1 MRLQL
6 AVLGLAAIAWFAFG
20 NDARAEQGEP
30 QVTSDML
37 VYVDSDNVSVV
48 SPQVGVRHPI
58 DEDGGEVSARFVL
71 DAISAASVDV
81 VSNATYRFS
90 EIRTEI
96 NLGASKEYRGYLPSL
111 SYRLSNEPDYVSHG
125 ATAGVSKDLAGGDA
139 TLSAAYSLVLDT
151 VGRTGTPTEVFSE
164 SLQSHTGEVSLTQV
178 LDAKTLVRAVYS
190 LTHQRGYMEKP
201 YRSVPIF
208 DASVLQLLDDNGV
221 ALGLDNFDTHRLAF
235 KPAEEVPDTRT
246 RHAAALRAL
255 RFVDAIDG
263 SLRLDYRLYG
273 DSWGMF
279 GHTVEAALVKS
290 LPWNLRLDS
299 WARLHYQQGADF
311 WQRTYSVDNAMALPS
326 LRTTDKS
333 LSPYLQG
340 TGGIRLERVWGN
352 WKTYFQIAGMYTSF
366 RDHLYIDSRFAIISQ
381 GGLRWL
387 F

>member
-6 AVLGLAAIAWFAFG
+6 ITMGLIVGCLALAP
-20 NDARAEQGEP
+20 DTHAEPSEA
-30 QVTSDML
+30 QVTSDIL
-37 VYVDSDNVSVV
+37 IYVDSDNVSVL

-71 DAISAASVDV
+71 DAITAASVDV

-96 NLGASKEYRGYLPSL
+96 DVGASKEVQGFLPSL

-125 ATAGVSKDLAGGDA
+125 VTAGLSKDMAGGDA
-139 TLSAAYSLVLDT
+139 TIAGSYSLVLDT
-151 VGRTGTPTEVFSE
+151 VGRTGTPTDVFSE
-164 SLQSHTGEVSLTQV
+164 SLHSHSAEVSLTQV
-178 LDAKTLVRAVYS
+178 VDTKTLVRAVYS
-190 LTHQRGYMEKP
+190 LTHQRGYLEKP

-208 DASVLQLLDDNGV
+208 DAAALRLLEDNGV
-221 ALGLDNFDTHRLAF
+221 ALGLDNFDMHRLAF
-235 KPAEEVPDTRT
+235 KPAEEVPDSRT

-255 RFVDAIDG
+255 RFVDAIDA

-279 GHTVEAALVKS
+279 GHTVEAALVKR
-290 LPWNLRLDS
+290 LPWKLRLDS
-299 WARLHYQQGADF
+299 WARLHYQDGVSF
-311 WQRTYSVDNAMALPS
+311 WKKTYTVDNMMSLPS

-333 LSPYLQG
+333 LSPYWQG
-340 TGGIRLERVWGN
+340 TGGVRLERVWGH
-352 WKTYFQIAGMYTSF
+352 WKTYFQVAGMYTSF
-366 RDHLYIDSRFAIISQ
+366 LEHLFIDSRFAIVSQ